1 LLLVTGRRA
10 QYNKGEIKSK
20 DLIKPADYRAEHLRV
35 EMKQKRIMIADD
47 DPGIVDAVEMLLEF
61 EGYEVTSTVDGS
73 TVLDMKGELPDLLLL
88 DIWMSGEDGRDICK
102 KLKSLSATKN
112 IPVIMISA
120 SRDIKASALAAG
132 ADDFLAKPFEMDELL
147 KKIEELTN

>member
-1 LLLVTGRRA
+1 MSL
-10 QYNKGEIKSK
+10 
-20 DLIKPADYRAEHLRV
+20 
-35 EMKQKRIMIADD
+35 KQKKIMIADD
-47 DPGIVDAVEMLLEF
+47 DPGIVDAVEMILEF

-73 TVLDMKGELPDLLLL
+73 TVLEMKDELPDLLLL

-102 KLKSLSATKN
+102 KLKQHPLTKN

-120 SRDIKASALAAG
+120 SRDIKQSAMDAG
-132 ADDFLAKPFEMDELL
+132 ADDFLAKPFDMNELL